1 MDLCSKENE
10 YKHISVEFP
19 ISQTKRTMNSVFSAG
34 ASNAHVICIPRVSS
48 RITKEYIFG
57 VFCTLKVGFV
67 EKITEIPVRN
77 DESQKCILVRIK
89 WNNSERAKYICSR
102 FDEGKNVKVV
112 YSDPWFWICVSNNR
126 FSTSATYPYANAAT
140 KK

>member
-1 MDLCSKENE
+1 
-10 YKHISVEFP
+10 
-19 ISQTKRTMNSVFSAG
+19 MNSVFSEG
-34 ASNAHVICIPRVSS
+34 ASNAHVICIPRVSN

-57 VFCTLKVGFV
+57 IFCALKVGFV

-89 WNNSERAKYICSR
+89 WNASERAKYICRR

-112 YSDPWFWICVSNNR
+112 YSDPWFWICVSNSR
-126 FSTSATYPYANAAT
+126 FSTPSRRTTPNDAL
-140 KK
+140 

>member
-1 MDLCSKENE
+1 
-10 YKHISVEFP
+10 
-19 ISQTKRTMNSVFSAG
+19 
-34 ASNAHVICIPRVSS
+34 VSS

-57 VFCTLKVGFV
+57 VFCALKVGFV

-77 DESQKCILVRIK
+77 DETQKCILVRIK
-89 WNNSERAKYICSR
+89 WNNSERAKYICRR

-112 YSDPWFWICVSNNR
+112 YSEPWFWICVSNNR
-126 FSTSATYPYANAAT
+126 FSTSATYPYSNAAT